1 MKARLAAALPVLALS
16 LAASALAKPVI
27 VTPSDEGG
35 DTLAVFY
42 SGDGGWGP
50 LDQKVA
56 RRLAAE
62 GVPTVGINSL
72 AYFSAKRSPQAVA
85 DDLAAQLRD
94 YERKWGRSK
103 VTLIGYSFGA
113 AALPGIIP
121 LLPEDVRAQVGHVV
135 LIGTVQNGDLRFH
148 PNSWLNR
155 PSHDSFAVPPAIAAL
170 TDVQITCVYGAK
182 EHHDVCPDL
191 PEADIA
197 KVRLPGGHHFNGDYA
212 ALGEVVAQAS
222 R

>member
-1 MKARLAAALPVLALS
+1 M
-16 LAASALAKPVI
+16 
-27 VTPSDEGG
+27 
-35 DTLAVFY
+35 
-42 SGDGGWGP
+42 
-50 LDQKVA
+50 A

-85 DDLAAQLRD
+85 DDLADRLRD
-94 YERKWGRSK
+94 YEQRWGRSK

-121 LLPEDVRAQVGHVV
+121 LLPETVRAQVRHVV
-135 LIGTVQNGDLRFH
+135 LIGTVPHGDLRFH
-148 PNSWLNR
+148 PASWLNR
-155 PSHDSFAVPPAIAAL
+155 ASHDSFAVPPAIAAL
-170 TDVQITCVYGAK
+170 TEVRVTCVYGAK
-182 EHHDVCPDL
+182 ERHDVCPAL
-191 PEADIA
+191 PETNIA

-212 ALGEVVAQAS
+212 ALAEVVAQAS